1 MGLKLIKMR
10 AKAVNKNIVLMVVMV
25 TSFIT
30 PFIGAAVN
38 LALPRISDDFKLT
51 AVEMSWVAMS
61 YLLSSAVFL
70 VPVGKF
76 ADIVGRKRIFFWG
89 NLILAGASLLCA
101 YAPSG
106 NLLIAFRIVQ
116 GIGSSM
122 VFATGI
128 ALVTS
133 VFPPSER
140 GKAIGLNVT
149 AVYIGLSSAPI
160 VGGFL
165 IYWFGWHSLFFV
177 PVIIG
182 LPAAVAT
189 RVAIRDEWAEAKNE
203 TFDYK
208 GALIYLPAM
217 TAFMFGLS
225 KLPEYSAIILT
236 AGGILGLLLFIRTE
250 LQATY
255 PILNIN
261 LFRTNRLFAFAN
273 LAALINYATTFAV
286 TFMLSLYL
294 QYIKGLSPRDAG
306 LILVIQPIIMAIIS
320 SWSGKL
326 SDSRDPRILASWGMA
341 ISALGLLML
350 TPINS
355 TTSTTYLVIVL
366 AILGVGFG
374 LFSSPNTN
382 SIMGSVEKKYLGLAS
397 GTVGTMRLT
406 GQMVSMGIATLI
418 LHLYIGK
425 DSINPGNHQQF
436 IRAMGIAFIAFAV
449 LSVVG
454 VWASLKRGKIS
465 DTL

>member
-1 MGLKLIKMR
+1 MR

-436 IRAMGIAFIAFAV
+436 IWAMGISFIVFAV